1 MMITEEN
8 LKGIS
13 CFVATVECGSFSAAA
28 GRLNLTGSAVSKSVA
43 RLESR
48 LGSRLLDRTT
58 RRMALT
64 DAGQAYYDT
73 CQRILSELSETE
85 AMLAAQRR
93 IPAGRLH
100 IALPQTFGRKEAM
113 PLLNRFA
120 SANPE
125 LRLTLAFSDRF
136 LDLFDEGVDLA
147 VRIGGPLDYPQTLS
161 SMLLGMEKRA
171 FFAAPDYL
179 ERHPPVRNVED
190 LPSHRAIVY
199 QLADG
204 SHKAWRIV
212 QENGQAVDRPAP
224 WRMAVGDGEAQLSA
238 VKAGLGVAQMAT
250 WLTREAEAAGELV
263 RLLPERVVEGLPL
276 MLVWP
281 RKKTLTPKMEAL
293 LAAMQALRI
302 E

>member
-1 MMITEEN
+1 MIAEEN

-28 GRLNLTGSAVSKSVA
+28 ERLNLTGSAVSKSVA

-100 IALPQTFGRKEAM
+100 IALPQTFGRKVAM

-120 SANPE
+120 SAYPE
-125 LRLTLAFSDRF
+125 LSFTLAFSDRF
-136 LDLFDEGVDLA
+136 LDLFDEGIDLA
-147 VRIGGPLDYPQTLS
+147 VRIGGPLEYPPALS
-161 SMLLGMEKRA
+161 SMLLGVEKRA
-171 FFAAPDYL
+171 FFASHSYL
-179 ERHPPVRNVED
+179 RQHSPVRSLAD
-190 LPSHRAIVY
+190 LEGHRAIVY

-204 SHKAWRIV
+204 SHKAWRIT
-212 QENGQAVDRPAP
+212 QENGQAADRPVP
-224 WRMAVGDGEAQLSA
+224 WRMAVGDGEAQLAA

-263 RLLPERVVEGLPL
+263 RLLPERIVEGLPL

-281 RKKTLTPKMEAL
+281 RKKALTPKMEAL
-293 LAAMQALRI
+293 LAAMRELKI

>member
-1 MMITEEN
+1 MITDES

-13 CFVATVECGSFSAAA
+13 CFVAAVECGSFSAAA
-28 GRLNLTGSAVSKSVA
+28 ERLHLTGSAVSKSVA

-58 RRMALT
+58 RSMTLT
-64 DAGQAYYDT
+64 DAGQAYYDA
-73 CQRILSELSETE
+73 CQRILSDLSETE

-100 IALPQTFGRKEAM
+100 IALPQTFGRKVAM

-125 LRLTLAFSDRF
+125 LSFTLAFSDRF
-136 LDLFDEGVDLA
+136 LDLFDEGIDLA
-147 VRIGGPLDYPQTLS
+147 VRIGGPLDYPQ
-161 SMLLGMEKRA
+161 MLASLQLGAEQRA
-171 FFAAPDYL
+171 FFASPGYL
-179 ERHPPVRNVED
+179 EQHPPVNHVKD
-190 LPSHRAIVY
+190 LEHLRAIVY

-204 SHKAWRIV
+204 SHKAWRIM
-212 QENGQAVDRPAP
+212 QDNGQAVDRPTP

-238 VKAGLGVAQMAT
+238 VKAGLGVGQMAT

-263 RLLPERVVEGLPL
+263 RLLPEQLVEGLPL

-281 RKKTLTPKMEAL
+281 RKKSLTPKMEAL
-293 LAAMQALRI
+293 LEAMRELKIR
-302 E
+302 